1 MKNLNDIL
9 RQEEKII
16 SKHPYLLDVEFKK
29 VSDTNLSI
37 KEIAD
42 FIDVSWKDTYKG
54 KERFIYDESYL
65 RWAYGFNGFN
75 NNSSLC
81 ALKDNNLIGIILF
94 TPRNFMNN
102 NYLINTGIQSG
113 LSILSSEKGNGLGQ
127 ILFTKAQKMAKIDDL
142 SLIIYWFHKSLN
154 IKYSSL
160 KIQKKEN
167 KELVNYNDY
176 HINARIFD
184 YQRATSNSDLFMYE
198 KAFIKLLSK
207 DPRKEKE
214 KIELIDDNNIE
225 EAFKFANNYAKQN
238 NGRVFSFDEFKNYA
252 NYSDNYFSSMGLVAR
267 KNNEIEK
274 LFVGYPITTEY
285 NHKDKVFFLDYFIT
299 NTNNDVSSFEGT
311 IKDKYDVHTI
321 LSLYP
326 QHGITNLFLPTR
338 NVLSLKTIEF
348 NKSLM
353 PYKSF
358 IIDHK

>member
-1 MKNLNDIL
+1 MRNLNDIL

-29 VSDTNLSI
+29 VSDTNLST
-37 KEIAD
+37 KEIAE

-65 RWAYGFNGFN
+65 KWAYGFNGLKSEN
-75 NNSSLC
+75 SLC
-81 ALKDNNLIGIILF
+81 AYKGDKLVGLLLY
-94 TPRNFMNN
+94 TPRTISYNGD
-102 NYLINTGIQSG
+102 LVNTGIESA
-113 LSILSSEKGNGLGQ
+113 LSILPTEKGNGLAQ
-127 ILFTKAQKMAKIDDL
+127 YFFSKVQKNSILKIP
-142 SLIIYWFHKSLN
+142 LIFVWFHKSL
-154 IKYSSL
+154 KYNFSNL
-160 KIQKKEN
+160 NIQKKTN
-167 KELVNYNDY
+167 KDLVDY
-176 HINARIFD
+176 SSFKFNARVFD
-184 YQRATSNSDLFMYE
+184 YQRATSNSNLFMYE

-207 DPRKEKE
+207 DVRKQKE
-214 KIELIDDNNIE
+214 KIELIDDDNIE
-225 EAFKFANNYAKQN
+225 EAFKFANTYSKQN
-238 NGRVFSFDEFKNYA
+238 NGRIFSFDEFKNYA
-252 NYSDNYFSSMGLVAR
+252 NYSDNNFSSMGLVTR

-274 LFVGYPITTEY
+274 LLVGYPITTEY
-285 NHKDKVFFLDYFIT
+285 NHKDNVFFLDYFIT
-299 NTNNDVSSFEGT
+299 NTNNDVSSFEET

-338 NVLSLKTIEF
+338 NVLSLNAIEF